1 MRCFSF
7 SLCLIF
13 YFLFFKIMTLDETT
27 GYTICR
33 IARKIHYRVD
43 DLFKPYGLTVEQ
55 WVALKSIEE
64 HAPLYQ
70 KELALV
76 IEKNQ
81 NTVKSLVSHLE
92 AKGFITRT
100 VDPKDKRN
108 LMLSVTEKGRAL
120 IRPLSVIDEKA
131 NTDFFSHFS
140 PEEMKALETLLA
152 KVEEKL

>member
-1 MRCFSF
+1 M
-7 SLCLIF
+7 L
-13 YFLFFKIMTLDETT
+13 TLNDTT

-43 DLFKPYGLTVEQ
+43 ELFKPYGLTVEQ

-81 NTVKSLVSHLE
+81 NTVKSLVTHLE
-92 AKGFITRT
+92 DKGFISRT
-100 VDPKDKRN
+100 PDPRDKRN
-108 LMLSVTEKGRAL
+108 LMLAVTGKGRAL
-120 IRPLSVIDEKA
+120 IAPLSVIDEKA

-140 PEEMKALETLLA
+140 PEEMKALEALLA

>member
-1 MRCFSF
+1 M
-7 SLCLIF
+7 L
-13 YFLFFKIMTLDETT
+13 TLNDTT

-43 DLFKPYGLTVEQ
+43 ELFKPYGLTVEQ

-81 NTVKSLVSHLE
+81 NTVKSLVTHLE
-92 AKGFITRT
+92 DKGFISRT
-100 VDPKDKRN
+100 PDPRDKRN
-108 LMLSVTEKGRAL
+108 LMLAVTGKGRAL
-120 IRPLSVIDEKA
+120 IAPLSAIDEKA

-140 PEEMKALETLLA
+140 PEEMKALEALLA